1 MNDPIA
7 DMLTG
12 ITNASMVG
20 KTQAQIPASK
30 LKKQILLVLKK
41 LGYITDFEEVGDG
54 VRRAF
59 VITLHYDA
67 QGRPAIKE
75 TKRVSRLSNRVYL
88 GYRKIRPVKYGHGH
102 MILSTPEGI
111 MTEREAREKHIGGE
125 ALFTIW

>member
-20 KTQAQIPASK
+20 KHEVQIPASK
-30 LKKQILLVLKK
+30 FKKQILLVLKK

-54 VRRAF
+54 AKRAF
-59 VITLHYDA
+59 KISLRYNA
-67 QGRPAIKE
+67 QGKSVINE
-75 TKRVSRLSNRVYL
+75 TRRVSRLSKRMYL

-111 MTEREAREKHIGGE
+111 MTEQEARKKKIGGE
-125 ALFTIW
+125 ALFIIW